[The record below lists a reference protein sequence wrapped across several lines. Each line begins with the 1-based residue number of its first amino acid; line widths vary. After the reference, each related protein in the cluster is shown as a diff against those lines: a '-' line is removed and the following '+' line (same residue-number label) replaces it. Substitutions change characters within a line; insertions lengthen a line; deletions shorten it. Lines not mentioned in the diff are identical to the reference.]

1 MMKFRRRILTAA
13 LGLFTAVWG
22 MAELPAQTKTIDLRD
37 AEFVGLGAPLFAKN
51 CAVGYCHGSEGAAG
65 RGPRLQTRHWN
76 STALFN
82 VIHDGIPDTTMPGW
96 SAILSRE
103 EIWAVTAYVISLGT
117 GEFEPASGKLE
128 IGEQSAASELSADA
142 RRGRSLFFDL
152 TNEKRCAMCHRVGSQ
167 GAVIGPELTEA
178 ASNKSA
184 ADLRRD
190 IVDPGAAIANGFE
203 QTVVVATD
211 GKMITGIQKHRD
223 EERVQLYD
231 TAALPPPLRTF
242 YKDQIKSV
250 ADRPTSSMPAGYGE
264 MYSSDEL
271 DALIAFLKS
280 GG

>member
-22 MAELPAQTKTIDLRD
+22 VVELPAQTKTIDLRD

-65 RGPRLQTRHWN
+65 RGPRLKTRHWS
-76 STALFN
+76 STVLYN
-82 VIHDGIPDTTMPGW
+82 VIHDGVPDTTMPGW

-142 RRGRSLFFDL
+142 KRGRSLFFDL

-167 GAVIGPELTEA
+167 GAVIGPELRA
-178 ASNKSA
+178 AAAKKSA
-184 ADLRRD
+184 AELRRD
-190 IVDPGAAIANGFE
+190 IVDPGASIANGFE
-203 QTVVVATD
+203 QTVVVVTD
-211 GKMITGIQKHRD
+211 GKMIAGIQKHRD
-223 EERVQLYD
+223 EERVQIYD
-231 TAALPPPLRTF
+231 TAALPAPLRTF
-242 YKDQIKSV
+242 YKDQIKSI